1 MAIEEWRKKKRNTD
15 QTSVNLR
22 MEIQMKKDEIRA
34 LLLEDINN
42 FRLKAKFYES
52 IRLSEAADYAKDLA
66 SNIEL
71 ALTTMPSDSD
81 SEIY

>member
-1 MAIEEWRKKKRNTD
+1 MKKVNEENAGKIPVKPHTR
-15 QTSVNLR
+15 SFP
-22 MEIQMKKDEIRA
+22 MSKDEIRA
-34 LLLEDINN
+34 LLLEDINS